1 MEKTVYEKCPRCGGE
16 EYYIKVYMKGMVPM
30 HYDFKT
36 NKPVTKESMYDN
48 LFELYRCNYIYC
60 SSCHK
65 RLKKIEELDLN
76 ER

>member
-1 MEKTVYEKCPRCGGE
+1 MEKIVYEKCPHCGRE

-30 HYDFKT
+30 CYDFKT
-36 NKPVTKESMYDN
+36 NKPVAKDNMYDN

-60 SSCHK
+60 ASCNR
-65 RLKKIEELDLN
+65 RLKKIEELDLD